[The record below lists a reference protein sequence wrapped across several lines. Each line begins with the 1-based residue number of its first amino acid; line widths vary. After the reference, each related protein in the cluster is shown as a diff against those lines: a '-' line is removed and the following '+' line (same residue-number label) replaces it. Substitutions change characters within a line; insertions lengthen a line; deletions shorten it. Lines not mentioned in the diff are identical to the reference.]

1 LFEVGGEGM
10 NITVAVGLLA
20 LALGAG
26 CRSEASV
33 LAPASHRATALTF
46 GGPSSIA
53 NGGAT
58 TYTATATIAR
68 AGGLQGT
75 EQALLRVMVRNDPG
89 DDQEIARL
97 PLVWLAGDAAPKTVG
112 VELAC
117 RAVGP
122 GFGVAGSSGVSPRGA
137 RFCPPA
143 GGRCLPN
150 PAVTYAQLDALRSLP
165 IEITCVP
172 PDQGS

>member
-1 LFEVGGEGM
+1 M
-10 NITVAVGLLA
+10 KITIARAVVLLT
-20 LALGAG
+20 LGAG

-33 LAPASHRATALTF
+33 LAQPSYRATGLTF

-58 TYTATATIAR
+58 TYTVTATIVR
-68 AGGLQGT
+68 SGDMRGS
-75 EQALLRVMVRNDPG
+75 EQQIVRVMVRNDPG
-89 DDQEIARL
+89 ADQEIAHV
-97 PLVWLAGDAAPKTVG
+97 PLVWPPGDSAPKTVG
-112 VELAC
+112 VDLAC

-137 RFCPPA
+137 RFCPPG

-150 PAVTYAQLDALRSLP
+150 PAVTYAQLGGLRSLP
-165 IEITCVP
+165 IEITCAP
-172 PDQGS
+172 PSQGS